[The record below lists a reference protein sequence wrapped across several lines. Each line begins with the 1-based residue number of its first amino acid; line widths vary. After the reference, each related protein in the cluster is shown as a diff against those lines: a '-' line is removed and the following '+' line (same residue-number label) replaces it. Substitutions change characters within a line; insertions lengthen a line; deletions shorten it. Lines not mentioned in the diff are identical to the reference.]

1 MKRGASIVSL
11 DVSDPVKP
19 SGDVQ
24 PATADAAESGP
35 PAAVVAAT
43 EQAEGG
49 PSVDAFADFKQTWQ
63 AK

>member
-1 MKRGASIVSL
+1 MSL
-11 DVSDPVKP
+11 NVNDPVEP
-19 SGDVQ
+19 SEDPSLTVK

-35 PAAVVAAT
+35 PAEIVAAT

-63 AK
+63 SK